1 MNPIDLRKEIEKA
14 KVVGLNRW
22 LLDALVVAFEDAR
35 KNKLKTHD
43 EHKFE
48 ANWMRNIV
56 RLRDTILAESYRPGG
71 SVAFVVSKPKV
82 REIFAAPFRDRV
94 VHHFLF
100 DMQAGWWD
108 RRFIQDSYSCRKG
121 KGTLYGI
128 KRAQGKMRA
137 VTNNFT
143 EDAYVFKFDIKGYF
157 MSLSREKLYERVK
170 WGLDRQF
177 EKYMNDPI
185 GYQIYKIC
193 DFCWRQIIF
202 DDPAKKAHRRGPK
215 YHWDPSYLPPEKSLF
230 AQLFGIGIVIGNL
243 TSQLMS
249 NIFMDQLDRFIKYEL
264 GYKYYGRYVDDF
276 FIMVPKSEVWRVKRD
291 IPRIESFLK
300 DELGLEMHKKKRY
313 IQSVYKGMEFL
324 GARIYPRV
332 LYPSDRLQANF
343 TRALQDVAYGHKDP
357 QDLVSYLG
365 IMKHLNAKDFVSEKF
380 RKMGWD

>member
-1 MNPIDLRKEIEKA
+1 MQA

-48 ANWMRNIV
+48 VNWMRNIV

-177 EKYMNDPI
+177 EKYINDPI
-185 GYQIYKIC
+185 GYQI
-193 DFCWRQIIF
+193 
-202 DDPAKKAHRRGPK
+202 
-215 YHWDPSYLPPEKSLF
+215 
-230 AQLFGIGIVIGNL
+230 
-243 TSQLMS
+243 
-249 NIFMDQLDRFIKYEL
+249 
-264 GYKYYGRYVDDF
+264 
-276 FIMVPKSEVWRVKRD
+276 
-291 IPRIESFLK
+291 
-300 DELGLEMHKKKRY
+300 
-313 IQSVYKGMEFL
+313 
-324 GARIYPRV
+324 
-332 LYPSDRLQANF
+332 
-343 TRALQDVAYGHKDP
+343 
-357 QDLVSYLG
+357 
-365 IMKHLNAKDFVSEKF
+365 
-380 RKMGWD
+380 